1 MATFTVTRRAE
12 RGAKP
17 KQLRKKGFIPMSIVD
32 RAHTTH
38 LIQASITDL
47 KQAFGSTDSRG
58 MMDVQ
63 IEGDSGVLKA
73 IIKSVDS
80 DPIAHQILSVTLQEV
95 AADDTINATVPVIA
109 TGHSDDADGEGVVL
123 TAVTTELKVRAK
135 VSNLPEAIE
144 VDVSKLHPGEHI
156 SASDVAL
163 PEGVELH
170 QSGEAVL
177 FTLSTIAEPDLEPET
192 APPAYP
198 LEEGATEADQPQDGA
213 TDPDASNE

>member
-12 RGAKP
+12 RGDKP

-32 RAHTTH
+32 RTHTTH

-47 KQAFGSTDSRG
+47 KNAFGSTDSRG

-73 IIKSVDS
+73 MIKSVDS

-95 AADDTINATVPVIA
+95 AADDTINATVPVVA
-109 TGHSDDADGEGVVL
+109 VGHSDDADAEGVVL

-144 VDVSKLHPGEHI
+144 VDVSNLHPGEHI
-156 SASDVAL
+156 SASDVTL
-163 PEGVELH
+163 PDGVELH

-177 FTLSTIAEPDLEPET
+177 FTMATVAEPVLEPEE
-192 APPAYP
+192 APSAYP
-198 LEEGATEADQPQDGA
+198 VEGDTPEPGETQEEAAPE
-213 TDPDASNE
+213 S

>member
-1 MATFTVTRRAE
+1 MAIFTVTRRAE

-17 KQLRKKGFIPMSIVD
+17 KQLRRKGVIPMSIVD

-47 KQAFGSTDSRG
+47 KQAFGATDSRG

-63 IEGDSGVLKA
+63 IDGDSGVLKA

-80 DPIAHQILSVTLQEV
+80 DPIAHQILAVTLQEV
-95 AADDTINATVPVIA
+95 SADDTINATVPVVPV
-109 TGHSDDADGEGVVL
+109 GHSDDADGEGVVL

-156 SASDVAL
+156 SASDITL
-163 PEGVELH
+163 PDGVELH

-177 FTLSTIAEPDLEPET
+177 FTMATVAEPELEPEE
-192 APPAYP
+192 APSEYP
-198 LEEGATEADQPQDGA
+198 LEEGTTEADA
-213 TDPDASNE
+213 TGEASAE